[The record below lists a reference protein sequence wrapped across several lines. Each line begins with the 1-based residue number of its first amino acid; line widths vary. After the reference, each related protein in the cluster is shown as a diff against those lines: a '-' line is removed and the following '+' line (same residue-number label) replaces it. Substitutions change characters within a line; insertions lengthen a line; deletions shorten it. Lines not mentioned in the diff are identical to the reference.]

1 MGDQLRSIHC
11 NLDFLSLESI
21 ASGCVLDSTDNTIF
35 VQADSAVVQLVLPFL
50 KTLLLIVECVDFL
63 ADEGAANDLPLLP
76 ATLPSFDSLEK
87 VIQALESIHNPVS
100 SLSMELVALA
110 GRLADGSNVDIPHLR
125 QDFIQSIQEFTQSS
139 ATTTLIHDLFDA
151 IAAEKNLQPPRLLFG
166 FRKVAID
173 GTTWVC
179 QTHSSSPTGSCNS
192 NLLPLPGIWLLDA
205 AIAHVPNG
213 WQKSPQVLMDVVFQ
227 LRFQCEKHD
236 QGSCKYA
243 AKSFAILGGSSLM
256 CTILPILRACAL
268 LLKGLTLASFYDLE
282 MGNGFQFDFQN
293 ALRHVNFVE
302 ALDVLHKTTGPRLAF
317 EPTLVALVDRLE
329 NEELVDNQ
337 AQNAMKV
344 MRQMFL
350 DLRASVTLA
359 DAISQIGLDATKS
372 QLNDLQQLE
381 HTSGKESAL
390 WVCNFHAMEVAP

>member
-21 ASGCVLDSTDNTIF
+21 ASCVLDSTDNTIV

-87 VIQALESIHNPVS
+87 VIQALESIHNAVS
-100 SLSMELVALA
+100 SLSMELVALV
-110 GRLADGSNVDIPHLR
+110 GRLADGSNVDISHLR
-125 QDFIQSIQEFTQSS
+125 QDFSQSIQEFTQSS

-151 IAAEKNLQPPRLLFG
+151 IAAEKNLQSPRLLFG
-166 FRKVAID
+166 FRKDAID

-179 QTHSSSPTGSCNS
+179 QAHSSSPTSS
-192 NLLPLPGIWLLDA
+192 
-205 AIAHVPNG
+205 AIQTYLRCQAFG
-213 WQKSPQVLMDVVFQ
+213 CWTLRYLMSQMVFQ

-243 AKSFAILGGSSLM
+243 SKSFAILGGSSLM

-302 ALDVLHKTTGPRLAF
+302 ALNVLHKTTGPRLAF

-359 DAISQIGLDATKS
+359 DTITQIGLDATKS

-381 HTSGKESAL
+381 RTSSKESAL

>member
-11 NLDFLSLESI
+11 NLDFLPLELI
-21 ASGCVLDSTDNTIF
+21 ASGCVFGAAENTVV

-100 SLSMELVALA
+100 SLSMEL
-110 GRLADGSNVDIPHLR
+110 
-125 QDFIQSIQEFTQSS
+125 DFSQSIQEFTQSS
-139 ATTTLIHDLFDA
+139 ATTTLIRLDCCLGFEKMLSMELA
-151 IAAEKNLQPPRLLFG
+151 I
-166 FRKVAID
+166 
-173 GTTWVC
+173 
-179 QTHSSSPTGSCNS
+179 
-192 NLLPLPGIWLLDA
+192 
-205 AIAHVPNG
+205 
-213 WQKSPQVLMDVVFQ
+213 
-227 LRFQCEKHD
+227 
-236 QGSCKYA
+236 
-243 AKSFAILGGSSLM
+243 
-256 CTILPILRACAL
+256 
-268 LLKGLTLASFYDLE
+268 
-282 MGNGFQFDFQN
+282 
-293 ALRHVNFVE
+293 
-302 ALDVLHKTTGPRLAF
+302 

-359 DAISQIGLDATKS
+359 DAICQIALDATKS

-390 WVCNFHAMEVAP
+390 WVCNFHAVEVAP